1 MGFTSLYVLDKI
13 LEKKDKKKIEDN
25 EEFTKFKSQEEELR
39 NQQLNLEK
47 NNFRIFGAFICLK
60 GNEK

>member
-25 EEFTKFKSQEEELR
+25 EEFTKFKS
-39 NQQLNLEK
+39 
-47 NNFRIFGAFICLK
+47 
-60 GNEK
+60 